1 MIWSVIVWL
10 TTLLLLFTVAVIFM
24 HRYYLPPLARW
35 LKLPITFSMPRLFT
49 MDHITISTQEANVT
63 VSTLSLRIENYRFKV
78 AVGKVD
84 FNVLGKGVPP
94 GQENLGL
101 ENVVGKTGGKLVEA
115 MGKNLMRIV
124 QAAKDLG
131 VWKDIAEAN
140 KEEKNTLIK
149 CSADIDTKG
158 MISIWRGIINN
169 IESTI
174 LMILFKTVIFDLSDV
189 QFKLCANLIGI
200 NNKLGPFNK
209 YLKKKALLKYP
220 LIIGLK
226 ISQPALKLDV
236 SKVEGFIIILTCS
249 CTEILSEDEQPVLSL
264 DMPRIKFNI
273 MPTPVFSSPKLAL
286 LSSSIQITIPTA
298 SLALT
303 DSLVK
308 AIEGMLTLSL
318 ITSVN
323 DDDSLHTVVYD
334 RDILKASDDAIPAL
348 FVPSNVGSLLV
359 HFEKLTIVVD
369 SNLMMIAH
377 NLKLKIKGRPKFR
390 SMNIIEYYQEIK
402 VKVDQVN
409 GKSDQSDFL
418 TLKQAEFKL
427 ETMLEKKK
435 GYDRIQK
442 TDKITVKVCHY

>member
-1 MIWSVIVWL
+1 
-10 TTLLLLFTVAVIFM
+10 
-24 HRYYLPPLARW
+24 
-35 LKLPITFSMPRLFT
+35 

-84 FNVLGKGVPP
+84 INVLGKGVPP

-101 ENVVGKTGGKLVEA
+101 ENVVGKTGGKLVEV

-174 LMILFKTVIFDLSDV
+174 LMILFKIVIFDLSDV
-189 QFKLCANLIGI
+189 QFKLCSNLIGI

-303 DSLVK
+303 DSLAK
-308 AIEGMLTLSL
+308 AIEGILTLSL
-318 ITSVN
+318 IASVN

-334 RDILKASDDAIPAL
+334 RDILKASDDAVPAL
-348 FVPSNVGSLLV
+348 FVPLIVGSLSV

-369 SNLMMIAH
+369 SNLTMIAH

-442 TDKITVKVCHY
+442 TDKITVKVWHF